1 LRTKVCF
8 LAADNLGI
16 IVPGDKTMN
25 GIGNQ
30 FDFGAFHHHG
40 KKPFNNNVLLDLP
53 KEKNSLEQDQVV
65 KQPNSLVAMKSVF
78 RALSSRFE
86 SFNQQPFTE
95 PKESDSNKAEA
106 EQPVFDFNKVSQN
119 VLDFVSARIKNEKSN
134 GASDEKI
141 ATLFAQARQGI
152 EQGFN
157 DAQEELTDINKLD
170 GDVAAGI
177 TQSRQLIDQG
187 INDLEKQLRPDT
199 AIVQQNT
206 GANTAPSK
214 PNNESSVPQIST
226 AVDYQKQQASSLEN
240 TSDLS
245 ITTAD
250 GDIVTISFSD
260 YAQNSSSQGFNYAN
274 TPNGSQASYFESQSS
289 YRETNFSF
297 SVEGNLDEGEK
308 QAIGDLI
315 KGISK
320 IEKSF
325 FDGNIDKA
333 FKQALKL
340 GYDSSEISGFQ
351 LDLSQTKTAM
361 VNQTYAEVAKLNDDP
376 NADAIAQAMKPVKD
390 FFAQYQQLGELSKSL
405 FEQQDQPFQQLID
418 NVFNA
423 QFNQQQDMLTRLHD
437 FIGQLKQE
445 DK

>member
-1 LRTKVCF
+1 
-8 LAADNLGI
+8 
-16 IVPGDKTMN
+16 MN
-25 GIGNQ
+25 GIGNK

-40 KKPFNNNVLLDLP
+40 QKHFDNNDLANISKKL
-53 KEKNSLEQDQVV
+53 NSLTQDQVSTHH
-65 KQPNSLVAMKSVF
+65 NSSVAMKSVF
-78 RALSSRFE
+78 RALSSSFA
-86 SFNQQPFTE
+86 SFNQQSLDAPKGDFENKTE
-95 PKESDSNKAEA
+95 E
-106 EQPVFDFNKVSQN
+106 EQPNFDFNKVSQN
-119 VLDFVSARIKNEKSN
+119 VLDFVSSRIKNEKSK

-141 ATLFAQARQGI
+141 ATLFTQARQGI
-152 EQGFN
+152 EQGFA

-170 GDVAAGI
+170 DEVAAGI
-177 TQSRQLIDQG
+177 SQSRQLIDQG
-187 INDLEKQLRPDT
+187 INELEKQLRPD
-199 AIVQQNT
+199 AVSDQENT
-206 GANTAPSK
+206 VLNTAPSIL
-214 PNNESSVPQIST
+214 NNDSSVPQIST
-226 AVDYQKQQASSLEN
+226 AVDYQKNQASSLEN

-250 GDIVTISFSD
+250 GDVVTISFSD
-260 YAQNSSSQGFNYAN
+260 YAQNSSSQGFNYSN
-274 TPNGSQASYFESQSS
+274 SPDSSQASYFESQSS
-289 YRETNFSF
+289 YRETNFTF

-340 GYDSSEISGFQ
+340 GYDSREISGFQ

-361 VNQTYAEVAKLNDDP
+361 VSQTYAEVAKLNDDP

-390 FFAQYQQLGELSKSL
+390 FFAQYQQLGDLSKSL

-423 QFNQQQDMLTRLHD
+423 QVNQQQDMLARLHD
-437 FIGQLKQE
+437 FIGQLKEE